1 MTIENFK
8 KTFIKT
14 INILVTEDDFLN
26 KIAHYSY
33 CCYLDEDYD
42 CEKLSNLINILKSM
56 TADNSFHLSRNEI
69 LKLLRDI

>member
-1 MTIENFK
+1 MI
-8 KTFIKT
+8 
-14 INILVTEDDFLN
+14 FLN

-56 TADNSFHLSRNEI
+56 TAGNSFHLSRNEI